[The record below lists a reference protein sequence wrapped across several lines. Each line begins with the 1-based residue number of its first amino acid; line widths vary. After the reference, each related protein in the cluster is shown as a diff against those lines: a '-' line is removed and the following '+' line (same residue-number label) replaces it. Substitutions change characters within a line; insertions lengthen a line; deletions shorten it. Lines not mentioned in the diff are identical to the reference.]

1 MTTLSI
7 RGVQVYFDSFFILP
21 ALQLA
26 AANIWQTVAA
36 PLLEQN
42 QKELKIMEIEIAD
55 LEKKLGEKRMSQH
68 AENAFKNAESQ
79 TSAEDSTE
87 DQSTEED
94 SV

>member
-1 MTTLSI
+1 
-7 RGVQVYFDSFFILP
+7 
-21 ALQLA
+21 
-26 AANIWQTVAA
+26 
-36 PLLEQN
+36 
-42 QKELKIMEIEIAD
+42 MEMEIAD

-68 AENAFKNAESQ
+68 AENAFKNGESQ